1 MFFSQKLKSLNNF
14 VSDSRP
20 PMDMKVALL
29 GAQDVCAGPGFGG
42 RQIRIIMSEITDRNW
57 FWAETGV
64 AKLSPWAMS

>member
-1 MFFSQKLKSLNNF
+1 
-14 VSDSRP
+14 
-20 PMDMKVALL
+20 MDMKVALL

-42 RQIRIIMSEITDRNW
+42 VTHSVIMSDITDRNW